1 MNLLEKIAKIFVD
14 VGREKERKRFDF
26 KTSTNYIEDKV
37 VNLFN
42 ITQKERADFSIGIR
56 PF

>member
-1 MNLLEKIAKIFVD
+1 VNLLEKIAKIFVD